1 MFNHEIE
8 NYSWGIVQDL
18 IEREVNLAFKLK
30 EPVEMPSK
38 KEIKK
43 VIRNVCKHHRQ
54 KKLGKNEY
62 WSPHPF
68 ELKTPQIKETV
79 EER

>member
-18 IEREVNLAFKLK
+18 IEREVNSAFKLK

-54 KKLGKNEY
+54 KKLRKNEY
-62 WSPHPF
+62 WSPSPH
-68 ELKTPQIKETV
+68 EMRKS
-79 EER
+79 

>member
-68 ELKTPQIKETV
+68 ELQNR
-79 EER
+79 EERIE

>member
-18 IEREVNLAFKLK
+18 IEREVNSAFKLR
-30 EPVEMPSK
+30 EPPQMPSK

-54 KKLGKNEY
+54 KKLRKNEY
-62 WSPHPF
+62 WSPSPH
-68 ELKTPQIKETV
+68 EMRKS
-79 EER
+79 

>member
-43 VIRNVCKHHRQ
+43 VIRNVCKHYRQ

-62 WSPHPF
+62 WSPSPH
-68 ELKTPQIKETV
+68 EMRKS
-79 EER
+79 